1 MSWPLVF
8 AAPGESSPPAI
19 PKSILDKVNDPI
31 WAVCR
36 IETVPGKVVA
46 VGTYADASVGPIVR
60 KADQKLR
67 DACKRD
73 GLKVAGYTEDY
84 VKFAQYD
91 AIYSLGQRRGEVWIE
106 LQDGGH
112 PW

>member
-8 AAPGESSPPAI
+8 AAPGQNTPPAVE
-19 PKSILDKVNDPI
+19 KSILEKVNSPLWSI
-31 WAVCR
+31 CK
-36 IETVPGKVVA
+36 IETVPSKVVA
-46 VGTYADASVGPIVR
+46 VGTYADASVAPIVR
-60 KADQKLR
+60 KADKKLR
-67 DACKRD
+67 EACKRD
-73 GLKVAGYTEDY
+73 GLQVAVYTGDY

-106 LQDGGH
+106 LEDGGH